1 MQKGKLYVCG
11 TPIGNLADVS
21 QRLLDILKEVDLIA
35 CEDTRRSQKLLNYF
49 SIEKKMLSYHEHN
62 EEKRSRELIEKI
74 KNGRDIALLS
84 DAGMPAI
91 SDPGQILVSRAV
103 ENGIEVIPIPGP
115 SAFLAALVVSGLDI
129 STFVFKSFIP
139 RSGKER
145 REFIEKLALEQNTT
159 AFYESPYRLKDTLKD
174 LSEFSDEM
182 AQREAVIA
190 REITKMHEE
199 KYYGT
204 VSELKERLQDK
215 EIKGE
220 IVIVLAGR
228 TKAAEE
234 SEGWEE
240 LSILEHIKLLMESGM
255 TKKQSVKKVAELR
268 ELPKSEVYKI
278 GTSISVNKEDFK

>member
-145 REFIEKLALEQNTT
+145 REFIETLALEQNTT

-228 TKAAEE
+228 TEAAEE

>member
-62 EEKRSRELIEKI
+62 EEKRSRELIEKL

-103 ENGIEVIPIPGP
+103 ENEIEVIPIPGP

-174 LSEFSDEM
+174 LSEFSEEM

-204 VSELKERLQDK
+204 VSELKKRLQDK

-220 IVIVLAGR
+220 IVVVLAGR
-228 TKAAEE
+228 TEAAEE

>member
-49 SIEKKMLSYHEHN
+49 SIEKRMLSYHEHN
-62 EEKRSRELIEKI
+62 EEKRSRELIGKL
-74 KNGRDIALLS
+74 KNGKDIALLS

-103 ENGIEVIPIPGP
+103 ESGIEVVPIPGP

-129 STFVFKSFIP
+129 STFLFKSFIP

-204 VSELKERLQDK
+204 VSELKEQLQDK

-228 TKAAEE
+228 TETAEE

-255 TKKQSVKKVAELR
+255 TKKQSVKKVSELR
-268 ELPKSEVYKI
+268 DLPKSEVYKI